1 MEYSAILS
9 AVVALLSAG
18 VEAQPLSRGHV
29 PSQYSYSY
37 SNTTYDEHTTLLGT
51 HSPSPIVTSTPSYQP
66 IGPPE
71 VAFPIHL
78 GVMIA
83 VSLLVG
89 ILFAAIYIQ
98 LIMVICF
105 GYKLF
110 SYQTVLL
117 FNILLWAA
125 LRLTLY
131 SFYYYHCCEAV
142 RLLNGGVGWVLVAF
156 PSALQYLSL
165 AILVRYFGEVS
176 DKLQVLILSNDRH
189 NSVCSA

>member
-1 MEYSAILS
+1 MEHSAILS
-9 AVVALLSAG
+9 AVLALVSAG
-18 VEAQPLSRGHV
+18 AEAKQSFSRGHV
-29 PSQYSYSY
+29 PSLYTYR
-37 SNTTYDEHTTLLGT
+37 NTTYEHTTLLGT
-51 HSPSPIVTSTPSYQP
+51 LPPSPIVTSTPSFQP
-66 IGPPE
+66 IEPAE

-89 ILFAAIYIQ
+89 ILFTAIYIQ

-131 SFYYYHCCEAV
+131 SFYYYHCCESV
-142 RLLNGGVGWVLVAF
+142 RLLSGVVGWVLVAF
-156 PSALQYLSL
+156 PSALQYFSL
-165 AILVRYFGEVS
+165 AVLVRYFGEVS
-176 DKLQVLILSNDRH
+176 ELQTVSIRALQSTLQNG
-189 NSVCSA
+189 